1 MRFNGLV
8 LFAACAALS
17 ACGGGEKGRSDTS
30 AAATPAPGATT
41 GAATGGAATGGA
53 ATGAAAAPVTG
64 TVHEVKML
72 GDEKGYRFDP
82 ANVTIKA
89 GDGVKWV
96 FVSGGPHNVAFQ
108 NVPADVRS
116 KLSANMP
123 NQISDLSSPMLLNAG
138 ESYQV
143 SFAGVKPGKYDYIC
157 TPHIA
162 NNMRG
167 SVTVQ

>member
-8 LFAACAALS
+8 LVAALAALS
-17 ACGGGEKGRSDTS
+17 ACGGGEKAGTDTG
-30 AAATPAPGATT
+30 AAAGAGATT
-41 GAATGGAATGGA
+41 GGTAAGAAAGT
-53 ATGAAAAPVTG
+53 ATAAPVTG

-72 GDEKGYRFDP
+72 GDEKGYRFEP
-82 ANVTIKA
+82 ANLTIKA

-108 NVPADVRS
+108 NVSGDAKA
-116 KLSANMP
+116 KLSANMK

-138 ESYQV
+138 ESYEV
-143 SFAGVKPGKYDYIC
+143 SFAGVPAGKYDYIC